1 MGSTSIRKYILWQYG
16 VFALLFHIVRKLYIV
31 RDMLLVFLDW
41 NRLFAALWGKE
52 ALVIGGVDKIL
63 RDAVMAHPVIEAWQL
78 E

>member
-1 MGSTSIRKYILWQYG
+1 
-16 VFALLFHIVRKLYIV
+16 
-31 RDMLLVFLDW
+31 MLLVFLDW